1 MAKYSKYQR
10 KTSEKKGSNPL
21 WRGIGCILIVIVP
34 LTAYVLMLFC
44 VPPLIAT
51 GKIPHQLLG
60 YVQFPL
66 WVFKYQAINGMATFI
81 GSIHNL
87 WMKMLTWFVILLLL
101 TAVASLLYSM
111 IYSLVGPARYTEL
124 DALPSKYKSKKYT
137 R

>member
-1 MAKYSKYQR
+1 
-10 KTSEKKGSNPL
+10 
-21 WRGIGCILIVIVP
+21 
-34 LTAYVLMLFC
+34 
-44 VPPLIAT
+44 
-51 GKIPHQLLG
+51 
-60 YVQFPL
+60 
-66 WVFKYQAINGMATFI
+66 MATFI

-124 DALPSKYKSKKYT
+124 DALPSKYKAKKYT